1 MRQKRRAAQQMR
13 APQLYVRR
21 TQMKTISISTVI
33 FLVLTGC
40 AVLQPVPV
48 KTISKL
54 PVVQVGQTPP
64 PASEYIVYYPAG
76 YSFPVKLKTH
86 GSLFSVEKQTES
98 QITLSQNLYLYKY
111 WASHDRITWKNSHE
125 LLGVEF
131 GGGFDVTG
139 LQVTV
144 KLEAK

>member
-1 MRQKRRAAQQMR
+1 
-13 APQLYVRR
+13 
-21 TQMKTISISTVI
+21 MKTTFIFTVI
-33 FLVLTGC
+33 ILVLIGC
-40 AVLQPVPV
+40 AAFQPAPV
-48 KTISKL
+48 ETISKL

-64 PASEYIVYYPAG
+64 PASEYVVYYPAG
-76 YSFPVKLKTH
+76 YSFPVKLKTN
-86 GSLFSVEKQTES
+86 GSLFSAEKQTES
-98 QITLSQNLYLYKY
+98 RIALSQNLYLYKY

-139 LQVTV
+139 LHVTV